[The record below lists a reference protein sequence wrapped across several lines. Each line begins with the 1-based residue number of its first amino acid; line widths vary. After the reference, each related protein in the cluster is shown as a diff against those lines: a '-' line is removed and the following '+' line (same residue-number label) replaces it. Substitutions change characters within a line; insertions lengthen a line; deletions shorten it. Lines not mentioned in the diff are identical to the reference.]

1 MSETKL
7 LIPKDT
13 VRKLKSISKKFKK
26 LNTGAV
32 GDNFWIGSGSGGGGY
47 DWEQFDIGVNKS
59 GELISCRQSGCSCNS
74 PEEPYASVEVK
85 LGAEQIEIPDDQYD
99 ESGKEAVED
108 LIATTD
114 TLYKV
119 LNSKDVS
126 PKEIIA
132 LPNSEVRRAVIEL
145 VGYDKLVETA
155 SVLDESEDGEL
166 LEIPLVE
173 DENIMLVHVKDPST
187 DREYYLRVPPTMKT
201 AREARAWTF
210 GFNAEDFV
218 MEVES

>member
-7 LIPKDT
+7 VIPKDT

-32 GDNFWIGSGSGGGGY
+32 GNDFWIGSGSGGGGY

-74 PEEPYASVEVK
+74 PEEPDADVEQK
-85 LGAEQIEIPDDQYD
+85 LGTEAIEIVDDSYD

-108 LIATTD
+108 LIATTNI
-114 TLYKV
+114 LYKV

-126 PKEIIA
+126 PKEIIGI
-132 LPNSEVRRAVIEL
+132 PNSEVRRAVIEL
-145 VGYDKLVETA
+145 IGYEKLVETA
-155 SVLDESEDGEL
+155 NILDESEDGEL
-166 LEIPLVE
+166 LEIPLAE
-173 DENIMLVHVKDPST
+173 DENIILVHVKDPST
-187 DREYYLRVPPTMKT
+187 DREYYLRVPPKMKT
-201 AREARAWTF
+201 AKQARAWTF
-210 GFNAEDFV
+210 GFDEADFNL
-218 MEVES
+218 EIET